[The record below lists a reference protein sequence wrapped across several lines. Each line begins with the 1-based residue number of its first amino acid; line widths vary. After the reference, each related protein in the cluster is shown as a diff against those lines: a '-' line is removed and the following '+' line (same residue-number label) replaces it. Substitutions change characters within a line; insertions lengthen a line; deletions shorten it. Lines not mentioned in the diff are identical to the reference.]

1 MSRPA
6 RVGEEDFL
14 LFNETLR
21 SAILVGAPLP
31 EGLEVLAREMGR
43 APVREASAWV
53 AGELRNGSSLSQALA
68 QRPGVFPPVYARLV
82 QAGERAG
89 NLHAVLQGVTAVERE
104 MLRLRSGLKEA
115 MVYPVLLSIFC
126 SLLLL
131 LWGTTLAPQMGRD
144 FSAMFTDMGLDGG
157 LPLATPPA
165 LWILLHGPWIG
176 WGAVGI
182 TLALILVFW
191 MGSARGLSPFSA
203 GTERVFWRFPV
214 LGGMLRAVAASRFC
228 HTAALLVGR
237 GVPAPEALV
246 LSAEASG
253 SAWVSADAPTAE
265 GLSERGG
272 TFSDSLHAFHA
283 LPDVLLWMARHGE
296 GRGELPSA
304 LEQLGQLYLDAA
316 LRRARLLRM
325 FSPAFF
331 ILLVAGIAAGTVLAL
346 FLPLIAMMTQMGG

>member
-1 MSRPA
+1 MSQAA

-43 APVREASAWV
+43 APVREAAAGV
-53 AGELRNGSSLSQALA
+53 AEDLRNGVSLSQALTK
-68 QRPGVFPPVYARLV
+68 RPGVFPSVYARLV
-82 QAGERAG
+82 QAGERSG
-89 NLHAVLQGVTAVERE
+89 NLHAVLQSVTAVERE
-104 MLRLRSGLKEA
+104 MVRLRSGLKEA
-115 MVYPVLLSIFC
+115 MVYPVFLCVFC

-131 LWGTTLAPQMGRD
+131 LWGTTLAPRLVGD
-144 FSAMFTDMGLDGG
+144 FGAMFADMGLGGG
-157 LPLATPPA
+157 LPLPTLQA
-165 LWILLHGPWIG
+165 LWILRHGPWIG

-182 TLALILVFW
+182 TGTLILIFW
-191 MGSARGLSPFSA
+191 MGMARGLSPFSA
-203 GTERVFWRFPV
+203 GTERVFWKFPV

-253 SAWVSADAPTAE
+253 SAWVVGDAPRAK
-265 GLSERGG
+265 GLSEGGG

-316 LRRARLLRM
+316 LRRARLLRI

-331 ILLVAGIAAGTVLAL
+331 ILLVAGIAGGTAVVL
-346 FLPLIAMMTQMGG
+346 FLPLIDMMTKMVG